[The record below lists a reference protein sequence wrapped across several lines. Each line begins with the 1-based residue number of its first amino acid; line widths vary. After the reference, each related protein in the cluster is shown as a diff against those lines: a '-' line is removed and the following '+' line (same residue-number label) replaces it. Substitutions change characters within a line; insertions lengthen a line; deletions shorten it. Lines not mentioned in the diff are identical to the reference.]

1 MIGASQLL
9 ILAVIVVI
17 LILGPS
23 KLPQLGR
30 GLGDAIR
37 GFKKGMSGED
47 EDEIDVTHSS
57 KEKLHESMKNE
68 STTQKQSTKDK
79 V

>member
-1 MIGASQLL
+1 MSGSHIL
-9 ILAVIVVI
+9 ILAVIAVI
-17 LILGPS
+17 FILGPA

-37 GFKKGMSGED
+37 GFKKGMAGED
-47 EDEIDVTHSS
+47 EGEIDITDSS
-57 KEKLHESMKNE
+57 KEKLQSATKNDA
-68 STTQKQSTKDK
+68 SKQKQSHKEK

>member
-23 KLPQLGR
+23 KLPQLVAVWETPFV
-30 GLGDAIR
+30 DS
-37 GFKKGMSGED
+37 KGMSGED

-57 KEKLHESMKNE
+57 KESSMRA
-68 STTQKQSTKDK
+68 
-79 V
+79 

>member
-1 MIGASQLL
+1 MSGIHWIIVLGVVVL
-9 ILAVIVVI
+9 IM
-17 LILGPS
+17 GPS

-37 GFKKGMSGED
+37 GFKKGMNGED
-47 EDEIDVTHSS
+47 EGEIDVTHSS
-57 KEKLHESMKNE
+57 AEKLTESEWRARQAAKE
-68 STTQKQSTKDK
+68 AQKDK